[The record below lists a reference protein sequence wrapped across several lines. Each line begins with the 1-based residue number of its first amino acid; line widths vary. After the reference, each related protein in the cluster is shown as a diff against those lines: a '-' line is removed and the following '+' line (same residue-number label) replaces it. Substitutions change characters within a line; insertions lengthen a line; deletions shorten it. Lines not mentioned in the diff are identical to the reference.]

1 MTKKDTE
8 LLGRILEKLN
18 YLEPG
23 IKKFPVQPI
32 DAKMSVYLLDLKD
45 VCYITTRNKSGR
57 KEIGFVTA
65 KKQYFSNSS
74 LRDIEERLQENP
86 HFMRTSKYYIV
97 NMDKVCGMRVNSARD
112 LWFNGIKK
120 SIVNAVSDTYLSRF
134 LDYLK

>member
-8 LLGRILEKLN
+8 LLGQILEKLT

-23 IKKFPVQPI
+23 IKKFPVQPV

-45 VCYITTRNKSGR
+45 VCYITTKNKSGR

-74 LRDIEERLQENP
+74 LRDIEKRLLDNP
-86 HFMRTSKYYIV
+86 HFMRTSKYYRHFGYSF
-97 NMDKVCGMRVNSARD
+97 C
-112 LWFNGIKK
+112 F
-120 SIVNAVSDTYLSRF
+120 F
-134 LDYLK
+134 LLIFTMSSLTVVLT